1 MPPRT
6 RQVLLVTPAT
16 FDLGRLLTLMDSHG
30 LSDAQG
36 KVIPNVWEDEMF
48 LRRCCREGNRL
59 VLDLTMRD
67 PEEEAKDG
75 GKSCTCPATTRS
87 ISMGWI
93 WAMTGRCRSSAF
105 VDHGRRRLM
114 RLSTPSAHSLS
125 TSSRT
130 KRARGVGTTKHKRRS
145 ERAGRFGGLH
155 HDLAPGIHVRGL
167 HRPL

>member
-6 RQVLLVTPAT
+6 RQPLLVTPAA
-16 FDLGRLLTLMDSHG
+16 FDPGRLLTLMHYHS

-48 LRRCCREGNRL
+48 LRRCCWEGNTL
-59 VLDLTMRD
+59 VLDLTRRD

-87 ISMGWI
+87 ISAGWI
-93 WAMTGRCRSSAF
+93 WAITGRCRSSAF
-105 VDHGRRRLM
+105 VDRGRRRLM
-114 RLSTPSAHSLS
+114 RLSTPSAYSMS

-130 KRARGVGTTKHKRRS
+130 KRPRGVGTTKHKRRS